1 MLKKKANDDLSIIK
15 NTIIDTKYILDDGK
29 PCSGIRIVFGNWI
42 KTFIICNLIL
52 FIYTEFS
59 IYFNFFGTKQYYQIY
74 RLSNIILLYIPFV
87 LYQFFSCRV
96 DMTVKEK
103 DFLKSF
109 MIFPLLISFFKTLNS
124 ISYYIDISAM
134 VSLYDTIPFDLF
146 VLFIAIYQVYR
157 YFGDERFKYVLYLVF
172 AFLGFFILIKYLAI
186 KLLTINTIIANMNN
200 FLDIVNTYSFFLI
213 IVFGIT
219 TILIKE
225 KSYE

>member
-1 MLKKKANDDLSIIK
+1 
-15 NTIIDTKYILDDGK
+15 
-29 PCSGIRIVFGNWI
+29 
-42 KTFIICNLIL
+42 
-52 FIYTEFS
+52 
-59 IYFNFFGTKQYYQIY
+59 
-74 RLSNIILLYIPFV
+74 
-87 LYQFFSCRV
+87 
-96 DMTVKEK
+96 
-103 DFLKSF
+103 
-109 MIFPLLISFFKTLNS
+109 
-124 ISYYIDISAM
+124 M

>member
-1 MLKKKANDDLSIIK
+1 MKKKANDDLSIIK

-29 PCSGIRIVFGNWI
+29 QCSGIRIVFGNWI

>member
-1 MLKKKANDDLSIIK
+1 
-15 NTIIDTKYILDDGK
+15 
-29 PCSGIRIVFGNWI
+29 
-42 KTFIICNLIL
+42 
-52 FIYTEFS
+52 
-59 IYFNFFGTKQYYQIY
+59 
-74 RLSNIILLYIPFV
+74 
-87 LYQFFSCRV
+87 
-96 DMTVKEK
+96 MTVKEK

>member
-1 MLKKKANDDLSIIK
+1 MKKKANDDLSIIK

-29 PCSGIRIVFGNWI
+29 PYSGIKIVFGNWI

-74 RLSNIILLYIPFV
+74 RLSNIILLYIPFL

-146 VLFIAIYQVYR
+146 VLFIAIYQIYR
-157 YFGDERFKYVLYLVF
+157 YFDDEGFKYVLYLVF
-172 AFLGFFILIKYLAI
+172 AFLGIFILIKYLAI
-186 KLLTINTIIANMNN
+186 KLLTINTIVANMNN